1 MTDSVTRL
9 ARSWTTVPIAL
20 GDATIISLQL
30 AYGLSVHGVDP
41 AARPAYAAE
50 TVAPFL
56 LGWFVAAPMLGAYA
70 AGVHESL
77 ARTALAVT
85 ISWTVAAVIG
95 VGLRATPY
103 FPGDAPAAF
112 LVVTVAIGLATLLP
126 WRLAIAL
133 LSRRIGASR
142 GATARSR

>member
-1 MTDSVTRL
+1 MADSVTRL

-30 AYGLSVHGVDP
+30 LWGLSVHGVDP
-41 AARPAYAAE
+41 TARPVYAAE
-50 TVAPFL
+50 TAGPFL
-56 LGWFVAAPMLGAYA
+56 LGWFVVAPMLGAYA
-70 AGVHESL
+70 TGVHESL
-77 ARTALAVT
+77 ARTVLAVAL
-85 ISWTVAAVIG
+85 SWTVAAVIG

-103 FPGDAPAAF
+103 LTGEAPAAF
-112 LVVTVAIGLATLLP
+112 LAVTVAVGLATLLP

-133 LSRRIGASR
+133 LSRRTGASR